1 MISLEEIAAEAGV
14 SAFSQPRKGIMKVS
28 YSHDS
33 MIDMIIANPVI
44 NQDALAAYYGYTAGW
59 VSQIIASD
67 SFQARLAERK
77 DELVDPTIRASIEE
91 NFKALV
97 VRSLAILREKMNKPS
112 DQIPD
117 NLALRTLELS
127 TRALGYGVRPE
138 AVAPPSEGRL
148 EELGERLV
156 GLLERK
162 RAERQPIPLEAIDV
176 EVISNAKSV

>member
-1 MISLEEIAAEAGV
+1 MELDELMAGV
-14 SAFSQPRKGIMKVS
+14 DKPHSPPAVRTGILKVS
-28 YSHDS
+28 YTHDS
-33 MIDMIIANPVI
+33 MIDLIISNPVI
-44 NQDALAAYYGYTAGW
+44 DQNQIAAHYGYTPGW

-77 DELVDPTIRASIEE
+77 DELIDPTIRASIEE

-97 VRSLAILREKMNKPS
+97 VRSLAILKDKMNKPS
-112 DQIPD
+112 HQIPD

-162 RAERQPIPLEAIDV
+162 RAERQPIQGEATDV
-176 EVISNAKSV
+176 EIIPNAQSV

>member
-1 MISLEEIAAEAGV
+1 MLSLEAIAEDAGIPAV
-14 SAFSQPRKGIMKVS
+14 SAPRPPGILKVS
-28 YSHDS
+28 YTHDS
-33 MIDMIIANPVI
+33 MIDLIIANPVI
-44 NQDALAAYYGYTAGW
+44 SQDQLAIHYGYTAGW

-67 SFQARLAERK
+67 SFQVRLAERK
-77 DELVDPTIRASIEE
+77 DELIDPTIRASIEE

-97 VRSLAILREKMNKPS
+97 VRSLAILREKMNKPAS
-112 DQIPD
+112 AIPD

-162 RAERQPIPLEAIDV
+162 RGERQSLEAIDA
-176 EVISNAKSV
+176 EIIPNACPV